1 MERLLLIVA
10 VATLTSCQLA
20 NIIPADKYT
29 EPEPI
34 VVVEKETSYKDVWE
48 RIAKNSSIQNQQL
61 DAATL
66 KYINKYLE
74 NPSQLNKLL
83 LKGQYFIYFVL

>member
-10 VATLTSCQLA
+10 IATLSSCQIA

-34 VVVEKETSYKDVWE
+34 AVTQEEMPYSDVWE
-48 RIAKNSSIQNQQL
+48 RIAKNSSFQNQQL
-61 DAATL
+61 DVVTL
-66 KYINKYLE
+66 KYINNYLE
-74 NPSQLNKLL
+74 NPAQFNKLL
-83 LKGQYFIYFVL
+83 LKGQYFITLF